1 MNVLFQATKKFEK
14 DLQDLPGDDA
24 QRVISQL
31 NRNCSLL
38 KQDPAAFYR
47 TVNKP
52 LIVQLKEGMDSTLYS
67 MRVGHNLKILL
78 AVDEDPLFDQT
89 IFTLLRLVR
98 HKDLSKAF
106 KSIAESLYQS
116 TLISCSDGG
125 ICGET

>member
-14 DLQDLPGDDA
+14 DLKDLPTGDA
-24 QRVISQL
+24 QRVISLL

-38 KQDPAAFYR
+38 KQDPADFYR

-67 MRVGHNLKILL
+67 MRVGRDLRILL
-78 AVDEDPLFDQT
+78 AVDDDPLFGQT
-89 IFTLLRLVR
+89 IFTLLRLVS

-106 KSIAESLYQS
+106 KDIAESLYQS
-116 TLISCSDGG
+116 TLISCSDEGT
-125 ICGET
+125 CGEI

>member
-1 MNVLFQATKKFEK
+1 MNVLFQATKQFEK
-14 DLQDLPGDDA
+14 DLQDLQADDA
-24 QRVISQL
+24 QLVISHL

-38 KQDPAAFYR
+38 KQDQAAFYR

-52 LIVQLKEGMDSTLYS
+52 MAVLLKEGMDSTLYS
-67 MRVGHNLKILL
+67 MKVGHDLRILL

-98 HKDLSKAF
+98 HKDLSKAY
-106 KSIAESLYQS
+106 KGIAESLYQS

-125 ICGET
+125 TCGEI

>member
-14 DLQDLPGDDA
+14 DLQDLPADDA
-24 QRVISQL
+24 QLVISHL
-31 NRNCSLL
+31 NRNCSLF

-67 MRVGHNLKILL
+67 MRVGHDLRILL

-89 IFTLLRLVR
+89 IFTLLRLVH
-98 HKDLSKAF
+98 HKDISKAF
-106 KSIAESLYQS
+106 KGIAESLYQS
-116 TLISCSDGG
+116 TLVSCSDGG
-125 ICGET
+125 TCGEI

>member
-24 QRVISQL
+24 QLVISHL

-38 KQDPAAFYR
+38 KQDQAAFYR

-52 LIVQLKEGMDSTLYS
+52 MAVQLKEGMDSTLYS
-67 MRVGHNLKILL
+67 MSVGHDLRILL

-98 HKDLSKAF
+98 HKDLSKAY
-106 KSIAESLYQS
+106 KGIAESLYQS

-125 ICGET
+125 TCGEI

>member
-14 DLQDLPGDDA
+14 DLQDLPTGDSEL
-24 QRVISQL
+24 VISHL

-67 MRVGHNLKILL
+67 MRVSHDLRILM
-78 AVDEDPLFDQT
+78 AVDDDPLFDQT
-89 IFTLLRLVR
+89 VFTLLRLVS
-98 HKDLSKAF
+98 HKDLSKTF
-106 KSIAESLYQS
+106 KGIAESLYQS
-116 TLISCSDGG
+116 TLISCSDEGT
-125 ICGET
+125 CGEI